1 MKVLVTG
8 GAGYIGS
15 HACKAL
21 AQSGFEPIA
30 YDNLA
35 HGFAKAVKW
44 GPLEQGDIRDGAR
57 LDAVLQRHRPIAIM
71 HFASLIAVGE
81 SVADP
86 SIYYDNNVVGS
97 LSLLEAARRNGVDR
111 FVFSST
117 AAVYG
122 VPESSP
128 IREDAPKAPINP
140 YGVTKRAIEHALE
153 DYGRAYGLGWA
164 ALRYFNAA
172 GADPDGEIGENHQ
185 PETHAI
191 PLAIQAAL
199 GQRET
204 FSVFGEDYPT
214 PDGTAVRDYIH
225 VADLAEAH
233 VAALRA
239 LIDGR
244 SVGAM
249 NLGVGRGL
257 SVKEICAAVERA
269 TGRALP
275 LVKGPRRPGDP
286 PMLVADASRAQR
298 ELGWTPR
305 LDDIDAIVG
314 HAATW
319 FAKPLSERI

>member
-1 MKVLVTG
+1 
-8 GAGYIGS
+8 
-15 HACKAL
+15 
-21 AQSGFEPIA
+21 
-30 YDNLA
+30 
-35 HGFAKAVKW
+35 
-44 GPLEQGDIRDGAR
+44 
-57 LDAVLQRHRPIAIM
+57 M

-81 SVADP
+81 SMQDP
-86 SIYYDNNVVGS
+86 AIYYDNNITGS
-97 LSLLEAARRNGVDR
+97 LCLLAAARRHGVQR

-122 VPESSP
+122 IPEQSP
-128 IREDAPKAPINP
+128 IPEDAPKAPINP
-140 YGVTKRAIEHALE
+140 YGVTKRAIEYALE
-153 DYGRAYGLGWA
+153 DYGRAYNLRWA

-204 FSVFGEDYPT
+204 FSLFGEDYPT
-214 PDGTAVRDYIH
+214 PDGSAVRDYIH
-225 VADLAEAH
+225 VTDLAEAH

-239 LIDGR
+239 LLDDR
-244 SVGAM
+244 TVGAM

-269 TGRALP
+269 TGKPLP
-275 LVKGPRRPGDP
+275 LVRGPRRAGDP
-286 PMLVADASRAQR
+286 PMLVADATRAR
-298 ELGWTPR
+298 NELGWTPR
-305 LDDIDAIVG
+305 LNDIDAIVG
-314 HAATW
+314 HAAAW

>member
-1 MKVLVTG
+1 
-8 GAGYIGS
+8 
-15 HACKAL
+15 
-21 AQSGFEPIA
+21 
-30 YDNLA
+30 
-35 HGFAKAVKW
+35 
-44 GPLEQGDIRDGAR
+44 
-57 LDAVLQRHRPIAIM
+57 
-71 HFASLIAVGE
+71 
-81 SVADP
+81 VADP